1 MLAAEEDRCRARGT
15 AELCRGVGGGM
26 GWEALPGGGLAQSLR
41 EARDEPGAQGAP
53 TRCREQG
60 QLRLGPPWRA
70 RGCLAAS
77 LCQERRRRR

>member
-41 EARDEPGAQGAP
+41 EARDEPGA
-53 TRCREQG
+53 
-60 QLRLGPPWRA
+60 
-70 RGCLAAS
+70 RGHRHSAES
-77 LCQERRRRR
+77 KGSSGWVRRGGHAGV